1 MMIWI
6 MTKPGAFTEDG
17 EVALSDESAE
27 DSAEAGVE
35 EDDEADADE

>member
-17 EVALSDESAE
+17 EVASSDESAE
-27 DSAEAGVE
+27 DSAETGDE
-35 EDDEADADE
+35 EDDGADTDE

>member
-17 EVALSDESAE
+17 EVVSSDESAE
-27 DSAEAGVE
+27 DLAEAGDE
-35 EDDEADADE
+35 EDDEADTDE